1 MTPLRFA
8 NSITC
13 WGRLL
18 LVGLLCIGGIRAHAQ
33 SDRWTPS
40 KQPMQAIDMAAQR
53 PAIALPSTA
62 PAQTAAGQS
71 AAGQH
76 AVGQSAAGQN
86 YAIDPSRRLAYQPP
100 SVQTLPVQTLPP
112 INGPVTSPAFP
123 PFQPVPGLAAPS
135 PSDNFGYTQPVPPG
149 ITSPYNSGVYPTNP
163 QAPFPSAG
171 NVFPPGASLG
181 SPIPDYTAIQ
191 AGPQRIIAPIDVY
204 LQEKRTGR
212 VIIGGTV
219 NSDLGVSGGLII
231 EERNFNIRS
240 LQPGPNFL
248 LGGRQ
253 HLRIE
258 AMPGTEVQRYTFSW
272 TQPNLFGVSPY
283 SLSLGGFFYTRELRD
298 WQEQRYGGRIGLGY
312 EINRILSISTEIR
325 AEDVEVFRP
334 RIMGVGDLDAAL
346 GSNDVYRARFKITR
360 DTRDSPFL
368 SSAGGLLSFTF
379 DQVFGE
385 YDYPRGEVKWLRYWT
400 LGEPLDPSQG
410 LNTIS
415 HSLTVGISGAQ
426 TPIFDNYYAGGYSTL
441 RGFDFRGASPREADV
456 EVGGELSL
464 LGSLEYAM
472 PLTVDNML
480 RGVAFVDYGT
490 VERDIEIDPDNFRV
504 SLGLGLRL
512 SVPALGPAPFALD
525 FAYPVAQADTDD
537 RQLISFYVGAIR

>member
-1 MTPLRFA
+1 
-8 NSITC
+8 
-13 WGRLL
+13 
-18 LVGLLCIGGIRAHAQ
+18 
-33 SDRWTPS
+33 
-40 KQPMQAIDMAAQR
+40 MQAIDMSSRSSAVQV
-53 PAIALPSTA
+53 A
-62 PAQTAAGQS
+62 PAVNPNAQP
-71 AAGQH
+71 
-76 AVGQSAAGQN
+76 N
-86 YAIDPSRRLAYQPP
+86 RLAYQPP
-100 SVQTLPVQTLPP
+100 SVQTLPPV
-112 INGPVTSPAFP
+112 NGPIAGPSFPAF
-123 PFQPVPGLAAPS
+123 QPIQGGTAPS
-135 PSDNFGYTQPVPPG
+135 PSDNPGFGQPVNPG
-149 ITSPYNSGVYPTNP
+149 VANPYSGNPALGNPYAGGVYPTNP
-163 QAPFPSAG
+163 APPFPSAG
-171 NVFPPGASLG
+171 NIFPPGASLG
-181 SPIPDYTAIQ
+181 NPIPDFSGTAQ
-191 AGPQRIIAPIDVY
+191 GPRRVIAPIDVY
-204 LQEKRTGR
+204 LQERRTGR
-212 VIIGGTV
+212 VILGGTV
-219 NSDLGVSGGLII
+219 NSDLGVAGGVII
-231 EERNFNIRS
+231 EERNFNIRA

-253 HLRIE
+253 HLRLE

-312 EINRILSISTEIR
+312 EINRILSISTELR

-334 RIMGVGDLDAAL
+334 RIMGVGDLDSAL
-346 GSNDVYRARFKITR
+346 GSNDVYRARVRITR

-368 SSAGGLLSFTF
+368 STAGGLLQLTY

-385 YDYPRGEVKWLRYWT
+385 YDYPRGELKWLRYWA
-400 LGEPLDPSQG
+400 LGETIDPTAGQYT
-410 LNTIS
+410 LS
-415 HSLTVGISGAQ
+415 HSLTLGLSGAQ
-426 TPIFDNYYAGGYSTL
+426 TPIFDNFYAGGYTTL

-512 SVPALGPAPFALD
+512 SVPAFGPAPFAFD
-525 FAYPVAQADTDD
+525 FAYPVTMADTDD
-537 RQLISFYVGAIR
+537 RQVFSFYVGAIR